1 MSYGSEPNYLF
12 DHNPPVTNFRARHE
26 IAPFTRMLIFGLNY
40 GYGQELIRMSVT
52 EQKTIYL
59 DVDSIR
65 QAGDSII
72 YETVHKFN
80 RPFETIN
87 EQNVRVLFDLA
98 INEFHGNCASQMTG
112 LKSIL
117 FFPTEKG
124 AAPFRFHID
133 LAITNVKAGS
143 YGSIELSQ
151 ACSIVK

>member
-1 MSYGSEPNYLF
+1 MNLRLLP
-12 DHNPPVTNFRARHE
+12 A
-26 IAPFTRMLIFGLNY
+26 MLIFGLNY
-40 GYGQELIRMSVT
+40 GFGQDLIRMTAT

-59 DVDSIR
+59 DAHSIR
-65 QAGDSII
+65 LAGDSII

-80 RPFETIN
+80 RSLETIN

-98 INEFHGNCASQMTG
+98 LNEFHGNCSSQMTG

-124 AAPFRFHID
+124 AAPFRLNLD
-133 LAITNVKAGS
+133 LPITNVTAGS
-143 YGSIELSQ
+143 YGSIELSR